1 MKDKKQIRW
10 WIFVGI
16 AALLLTAVG
25 GFWLVPMIAI
35 LGTFAAVLRL
45 LFLNS
50 RKVDVVEP
58 LPAQQVKKE
67 TETVQQPTEQDV
79 QKLAYAVILRRITEL
94 VLSEYPDARWVWES
108 PNAFKQIMA
117 GEEVFILLNRAGGYR
132 RAGVTLKN
140 LQVMGLRYP
149 SVSAG
154 NTSVESEAEAEEDEP
169 EKEKLAEAEE
179 EKPTDPQPQNYELLA
194 FEWVDAHALEL
205 NAKCN
210 EAIGRNLTELV
221 LLPGELPVQESW
233 PDVCHE
239 LMRMGLSDAQCVPE
253 GIKINLTQ

>member
-1 MKDKKQIRW
+1 MSDKKRIKWQV
-10 WIFVGI
+10 FAGI
-16 AALLLTAVG
+16 GALVLLTVVG
-25 GFWLVPMIAI
+25 GLWLVPMIAI

-50 RKVDVVEP
+50 KKVEAVAP
-58 LPAQQVKKE
+58 LPAPPVKKE
-67 TETVQQPTEQDV
+67 SETVRQPTEQDV

-140 LQVMGLRYP
+140 LHVIGLCYP
-149 SVSAG
+149 SIPTG
-154 NTSVESEAEAEEDEP
+154 NKPSETEAEP
-169 EKEKLAEAEE
+169 EKEKSAAPNE
-179 EKPTDPQPQNYELLA
+179 EKDTEPELQNYELLA

-205 NAKCN
+205 NARCN
-210 EAIGRNLTELV
+210 EAIGQSLTELV
-221 LLPGELPVQESW
+221 LLSEELPIQESW
-233 PDVCHE
+233 PDVCRE
-239 LMRMGLSDAQCVPE
+239 LIRVGLSNVRCVPE
-253 GIKINLTQ
+253 GIKIDLTQ